1 MAADNRDISGLLDVR
16 EAAVITGLASAGPVA
31 NGLRRVGSSRVLR
44 SLARPGGTGSAAGSL
59 PTTTRLCDVNIDV
72 ALLDSDKVV
81 MSYGVDIGVKGVT
94 AYTGKITSAESLGR
108 ILQQARL
115 LAGLSQRE
123 LAQRLGTTQKYIWEL
138 EAGKPS
144 IVMDRL
150 FAAMRETG
158 MELTATIT
166 PRSERG

>member
-1 MAADNRDISGLLDVR
+1 M
-16 EAAVITGLASAGPVA
+16 
-31 NGLRRVGSSRVLR
+31 
-44 SLARPGGTGSAAGSL
+44 
-59 PTTTRLCDVNIDV
+59 
-72 ALLDSDKVV
+72 
-81 MSYGVDIGVKGVT
+81 
-94 AYTGKITSAESLGR
+94 AYTGRVTSAESLGR

-138 EAGKPS
+138 ESGKQS

-158 MELTATIT
+158 MELSATIT
-166 PRSERG
+166 PKVDRG

>member
-1 MAADNRDISGLLDVR
+1 MSHERRIEATPDKRGPSTPSPLPSTCIARETLTLVDVSTD
-16 EAAVITGLASAGPVA
+16 V
-31 NGLRRVGSSRVLR
+31 
-44 SLARPGGTGSAAGSL
+44 SLF
-59 PTTTRLCDVNIDV
+59 
-72 ALLDSDKVV
+72 DSDNVV
-81 MSYGVDIGVKGVT
+81 DYHDSDIGVGGVM
-94 AYTGKITSAESLGR
+94 AYTGKVTSAESLGR

-115 LAGLSQRE
+115 LSGLSQRQ
-123 LAQRLGTTQKYIWEL
+123 LARRLGTTQKYVWEL

-166 PRSERG
+166 VRDEHG

>member
-1 MAADNRDISGLLDVR
+1 M
-16 EAAVITGLASAGPVA
+16 
-31 NGLRRVGSSRVLR
+31 
-44 SLARPGGTGSAAGSL
+44 
-59 PTTTRLCDVNIDV
+59 
-72 ALLDSDKVV
+72 
-81 MSYGVDIGVKGVT
+81 
-94 AYTGKITSAESLGR
+94 AYTGKVTSAESLGR

-115 LAGLSQRE
+115 VAGLSQRE
-123 LAQRLGTTQKYIWEL
+123 LARRLGTTQKYVWEL

-166 PRSERG
+166 PRDEHA